1 MTVSKKEMC
10 KVFKRHRRLRA
21 SRNIREL
28 VKDVYLEVSDLVY
41 PIFIEEG
48 EKIKTEISSMPN
60 IYRLSIDMLKTEL
73 EEVYKLG
80 IRSLLLFGIPASKDE
95 IGTEAYNSTG
105 IIQQGIK
112 YIKENYPEFV
122 VITDVCMC
130 EYTSHGHCGLLD
142 ENGIVKNDET
152 TDLLGDV
159 ALSHV
164 RAGAD
169 MVAPSDMMDGRV
181 KVIRKALDKEGY
193 YNIPVMSYSVKYS
206 SAFYGPFRDAADS
219 APQFGD
225 RKTYQMDYR
234 TKWEAFSEAE
244 ADIKQGADILIVK
257 PALAYMDIIYKLKER
272 YDIPIACYNVSAE
285 YSMIKAAAI
294 NGWIDEKSIVME
306 KMYAF
311 KRAGAS
317 IIITYFA
324 KDIAKWL
331 SE

>member
-1 MTVSKKEMC
+1 MC
-10 KVFKRHRRLRA
+10 KLFKRHRRLRINQNM
-21 SRNIREL
+21 RNL
-28 VKDVYLEVSDLVY
+28 VKDVYLELSDLVY

-48 EKIKTEISSMPN
+48 ENIRAEIPSMPG

-73 EEVYKLG
+73 DEAYGLG

-95 IGTEAYNSTG
+95 IGTEAYNSNG
-105 IIQQGIK
+105 IIQQGIR
-112 YIKENYPEFV
+112 YIKENYPDFI

-142 ENGIVKNDET
+142 DTGIVKNDET
-152 TDLLGDV
+152 IDLLGDV

-164 RAGAD
+164 KAGAD

-181 KVIRKALDKEGY
+181 KIIRKVLDKEGY
-193 YNIPVMSYSVKYS
+193 HNIPIMSYSVKYS

-234 TKWEAFSEAE
+234 SEWEAFSEAE
-244 ADIKQGADILIVK
+244 ADIKQGADILIIK
-257 PALAYMDIIYKLKER
+257 PAIAYMDVISKLKAR
-272 YDIPIACYNVSAE
+272 YDIPLACYNVSAE
-285 YSMIKAAAI
+285 YSMIKAAAL